1 MSIEKRDLPLEIRG
15 FQKNIKALDLGPIAY
30 NLMQGSGGGWTREQT
45 TRAIA
50 RYLMFL
56 CLIYLYPNRP
66 VVPTPEIDAVW
77 HQHIL
82 DTSKYAADCQQL
94 FGRFVHHFPYF
105 GRRGQ
110 GDRASLQA
118 AFAETQAL
126 FEERFGSE
134 TLAEA
139 APDSEDNKSPQPADC
154 EPLGSAT
161 KIRPTAD
168 IQIADALQVLPPD
181 WLEFLG

>member
-1 MSIEKRDLPLEIRG
+1 MSIKTQGLSLENRG
-15 FQKNIKALDLGPIAY
+15 FKKKIEALDLSPIAY
-30 NLMQGSGGGWTREQT
+30 NLMEGSGGGWTREQT

-56 CLIYLYPNRP
+56 SLIYLYPSRP
-66 VVPTPEIDAVW
+66 IVPTPEIDAVW

-105 GRRGQ
+105 GRRGES
-110 GDRASLQA
+110 DRVSLQA
-118 AFAETQAL
+118 TFAETQAL
-126 FEERFGSE
+126 FEERFGSQA
-134 TLAEA
+134 LAEA
-139 APDSEDNKSPQPADC
+139 ASDSEDKSSPQPAGC
-154 EPLGSAT
+154 EHPVDP
-161 KIRPTAD
+161 KEIRPTVD
-168 IQIADALQVLPPD
+168 IKIADALQVLPPD